1 MRRSVKCALACIV
14 GMAALAGCGDDGG
27 EPTELAVT
35 ITEAGDRVNIGMPAN
50 IDGGVVNL
58 SLTNSGQGPHSLQF
72 IKVEG
77 DHTIQEWIDFL
88 EGGEEGEPVPDWISE
103 GGGIGTVAPGQT
115 GRSSFELGE
124 GRHFVWDDES
134 DADDVSNITKGGI
147 LEVTVSDEGGGS
159 LPDADATVTADEYS
173 FTTEGLTAGTA
184 SIRFENDGNELH
196 HFIAAPISP
205 GSDIDDVRAFFATE
219 GEPSGPPPID
229 FEAGVGVPVMDSGRA
244 VVAELTLQAGDYA
257 FVCFINDR
265 AGGPP
270 HFTLGMLQAVTVAA

>member
-1 MRRSVKCALACIV
+1 MRRTARCLLAVMV
-14 GMAALAGCGDDGG
+14 GMTFLAGCGDDEG
-27 EPTELAVT
+27 EATALAVT
-35 ITEAGDRVNIGMPAN
+35 ITEAGDKVSIGIPSD

-77 DHTIQEWIDFL
+77 DHTIQEWVDFL
-88 EGGEEGEPVPDWISE
+88 EEEESGPVPDWISE

-115 GRSSFELGE
+115 GKSSFELSE

-134 DADDVSNITKGGI
+134 DANDVSNISKGAI
-147 LEVTVSDEGGGS
+147 VAVEVSDEGGGA
-159 LPDADATVTADEYS
+159 LPDADATVTAEEYK
-173 FTTEGLTAGTA
+173 FTVDGLTAGTA
-184 SIRFENDGNELH
+184 NVRFENDGDQLH
-196 HFIAAPISP
+196 HFIAAPIAA
-205 GSDIDDVRAFFATE
+205 GSDIDDVKAFFATE
-219 GEPSGPPPID
+219 GEPTGPPPLD
-229 FEAGVGVPVMDSGRA
+229 FEAGVGVPVMDSGNA
-244 VVAELTLQAGDYA
+244 VVQEMTLTAGDYA